1 MFATLLATAMDA
13 RVAFK
18 AHPAFVDV
26 IKQLSSDE
34 ARILAHIG
42 RRFSETYPIIEIYRT
57 WPAVDGKGK
66 STQRSTRVFG
76 PYSSVGFYA
85 GCSHMKGM
93 PTMISNLSRLGIIRV
108 EFPHNIASHV
118 LSDLL
123 DDPIISGICK
133 DIEVDVPEFRSSH
146 QTGYFEITPFGEDF
160 LDACVR
166 HSISPE
172 R

>member
-1 MFATLLATAMDA
+1 
-13 RVAFK
+13 
-18 AHPAFVDV
+18 
-26 IKQLSSDE
+26 
-34 ARILAHIG
+34 
-42 RRFSETYPIIEIYRT
+42 
-57 WPAVDGKGK
+57 
-66 STQRSTRVFG
+66 
-76 PYSSVGFYA
+76 
-85 GCSHMKGM
+85 MKGM